1 MKDGD
6 IGTILY
12 FTVKDQDGDIVDLT
26 TASTATLTFKLNDNA
41 TLTKNCTFHDRA
53 NGIIKYTLGDDI
65 LTEPGELQAEV
76 CITWD
81 ASNVFFSDTI
91 IENVTRRV
99 S

>member
-6 IGTILY
+6 IGTTLY

-26 TASTATLTFKLNDNA
+26 TASEATVTFKLNDN
-41 TLTKNCTFHDRA
+41 TIITKTCSFEDRDA
-53 NGIIKYTLGDDI
+53 GLLKYVVESSI

-76 CITWD
+76 MVKWD
-81 ASNVFFSDTI
+81 AANVFYSDTI
-91 IENVTRRV
+91 LEIVDRRV